1 LGQVTARPESS
12 RRKRSAAWLSVVS
25 NAAAVI
31 VKLATAVVTGSSAV
45 LSEAA
50 HSAGDLSASVIALVS
65 VRAAD
70 RPADSG
76 HPFGHEKIEH
86 VSGVIEGA
94 LIVAA
99 ASAVAVLALTNLGS
113 PVEHSNVGIIV
124 MLAAAAVNVVVA
136 RRVRR
141 VGHETQSA
149 ALEADAAHLSAD
161 VVTSLGAAAALVLV
175 DLTDI
180 AELDGLIA
188 CGIALLV
195 ARTGVRL
202 VVQGTRVLVDE
213 AIPDDE
219 VATIRGVLEGAD
231 GVTGWHRLRARRAGS
246 IRHIDLHLLVDP
258 GMSVARS
265 HRITDRIEAQLK
277 ERLGGADVVIHVEP
291 ATSEPE
297 EDASLL

>member
-1 LGQVTARPESS
+1 MPSATETSAS
-12 RRKRSAAWLSVVS
+12 KRGAAWLSVVA
-25 NAAAVI
+25 NAGAVV
-31 VKLATAVVTGSSAV
+31 VKLATAAITGSSAI

-86 VSGVIEGA
+86 VSGVVEGA

-99 ASAVAVLALTNLGS
+99 ASAVAVLALTHLGE
-113 PVEHSNVGIIV
+113 PVEHYRIGIAV
-124 MLAAAAVNVVVA
+124 MLGGAAVNVVVA

-141 VGHETQSA
+141 IARETHSA

-175 DLTDI
+175 ELTAI

-195 ARTGVRL
+195 ARTGIRL
-202 VVQGTRVLVDE
+202 VVQGTRVLVDV

-219 VATIRGVLEGAD
+219 VATIHAVLEGAD

-246 IRHIDLHLLVDP
+246 IRHIDVHVLVDP
-258 GMSVARS
+258 GMSVARA
-265 HRITDRIEAQLK
+265 HQITDTIEAELE
-277 ERLGGADVVIHVEP
+277 ERLGGADVVIHIEP
-291 ATSEPE
+291 ATSVPE
-297 EDASLL
+297 EDSSLL